1 MMKRLA
7 CMGLALCLALAT
19 LTAAG
24 EAACFPRYTGGGG
37 SIAAALYELGA
48 DPSYAHRVRIAA
60 ANGIEGYRGTA
71 AQNIRM
77 LELLKRGTLVD
88 PAAPAPYRGLAA
100 ANLDRV
106 AFIRQDR
113 NTCKATAAAMAVN
126 AILGADRYSTADM
139 IYSGVLCRSLE
150 GEKYMGS
157 DGNSY
162 RATYK
167 TDGYVG
173 SLRELEQAVDAA
185 LSDGLPIVAAV
196 HSAASRHHW
205 IVVVGRD
212 SSGDYLVVDPARAG
226 SGSLA
231 SQARSMAAMGY
242 SFGLTDY
249 ARPHYGYISF
259 RQY

>member
-77 LELLKRGTLVD
+77 LELLKRGALVD

-113 NTCKATAAAMAVN
+113 NTCKATAAAMA
-126 AILGADRYSTADM
+126 
-139 IYSGVLCRSLE
+139 E
-150 GEKYMGS
+150 
-157 DGNSY
+157 
-162 RATYK
+162 
-167 TDGYVG
+167 
-173 SLRELEQAVDAA
+173 
-185 LSDGLPIVAAV
+185 
-196 HSAASRHHW
+196 
-205 IVVVGRD
+205 
-212 SSGDYLVVDPARAG
+212 
-226 SGSLA
+226 
-231 SQARSMAAMGY
+231 
-242 SFGLTDY
+242 
-249 ARPHYGYISF
+249 
-259 RQY
+259 